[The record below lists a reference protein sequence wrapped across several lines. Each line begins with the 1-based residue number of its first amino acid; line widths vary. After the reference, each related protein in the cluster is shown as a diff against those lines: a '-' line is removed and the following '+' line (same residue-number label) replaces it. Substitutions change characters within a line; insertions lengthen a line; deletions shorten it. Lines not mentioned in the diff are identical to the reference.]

1 MLGGNL
7 PEWAELAILGAFI
20 FGGLIVAR
28 HRPWRDAWRALRQG
42 HSGIKGKGLSAVR
55 RVNMIPVDS
64 RKARVR
70 T

>member
-1 MLGGNL
+1 VLGVNF
-7 PEWAELAILGAFI
+7 PEWAELAILSAFI
-20 FGGLIVAR
+20 FGGLLVAR
-28 HRPWRDAWRALRQG
+28 HRAWRDAWRAIRQG
-42 HSGIKGKGLSAVR
+42 HSGVRGKGLSAVR